1 MHFGFRSEVGYDA
14 AKDFTFLR
22 TNTPDFAKQLVFPV
36 ARGSEEDKEI
46 RTLLQDQDIVDFK
59 ALNAAEHLPSVDY
72 DMTFGLVGGEKDE
85 TLTPENYPHLV
96 LFGKDG
102 SGALNLIRFWLLW
115 ANQNGKTVIAVGTPA
130 DLYGSAPHM
139 NSNKIHHLDPTEPL
153 REQFDVVAP
162 IRHYNGATQYLFL
175 VGGDYQAETLEDR
188 LFLKEMQNGAY
199 RAGDNDHVLE
209 KDRVFSLIYNPYH
222 LQSADTAFNGSDA
235 DADKV
240 SLAVIGDV
248 NEVAAKKVGSD
259 VPTRNARGVAWFSRE
274 GGEAKRV
281 KTYVVPREE
290 VEKGASWDSKR
301 WTPEQ
306 LKAVYK

>member
-46 RTLLQDQDIVDFK
+46 RTLLQDQDIVDFT
-59 ALNAAEHLPSVDY
+59 ALNAAEHLPAVDY
-72 DMTFGLVGGEKDE
+72 EMTFGLVGGEKDE

-115 ANQNGKTVIAVGTPA
+115 ANQTSKTVLAVGTPA

-139 NSNKIHHLDPTEPL
+139 NSNLIHHLDPTEPL
-153 REQFDVVAP
+153 REQFNEFAK
-162 IRHYNGATQYLFL
+162 IHHYNGAPQYLFL

-199 RAGDNDHVLE
+199 RAGENDHVLR
-209 KDRVFSLIYNPYH
+209 KDRVFSLIHNPYH
-222 LQSADTAFNGSDA
+222 LQSADVAFNGSDG

-240 SLAVIGDV
+240 SLAIIGDV
-248 NEVAAKKVGSD
+248 NEVAAKKIGPD
-259 VPTRNARGVAWFSRE
+259 VPTRNARGVAWFSR
-274 GGEAKRV
+274 GGEEAKRV
-281 KTYVVPREE
+281 KTYVVPRAL
-290 VEKGASWDSKR
+290 VEKGASWNKV
-301 WTPEQ
+301 
-306 LKAVYK
+306 AIY